1 MISYADFVTLL
12 LALFVVL
19 FASAQSSD
27 KRRVGAIA
35 DSVRHALEQDRFTA
49 SVASL
54 WGKTPLDND
63 KADPTVKKPG
73 STTPDVKPSSPA
85 DPDGLNS
92 TLQELQTSLAQEL
105 SSDKLEVRRELRG
118 IVISLAQA
126 AFFPSAEDA
135 IAGPMYPSL
144 EKIAKIIGETQN
156 NVRLEGHTDN
166 VPIRN
171 ARFRSNWELSTARGI
186 AVFDFLTQRCG
197 LPEERFA
204 VSGHAHT
211 VPADANDTVGG
222 RAKNRRVDIV
232 LLSRFGRMN
241 EPSPNPAA
249 ERH

>member
-19 FASAQSSD
+19 FASAQSD
-27 KRRVGAIA
+27 KGRVGAIA
-35 DSVRHALEQDRFTA
+35 ESVRHALEQDRFTT

-54 WGKTPLDND
+54 WSKAPKKD
-63 KADPTVKKPG
+63 KADPTEQAPG
-73 STTPDVKPSSPA
+73 GAPPEVKPTPA
-85 DPDGLNS
+85 DSDQLSS
-92 TLQELQTSLAQEL
+92 TLKELQTSLAQEL

-135 IAGPMYPSL
+135 IAAPMYPSL

-166 VPIRN
+166 IPIRN

-197 LPEERFA
+197 LAEERFA

-211 VPADANDTVGG
+211 VPADVNDTAEG

-241 EPSPNPAA
+241 EPSRNPAV